1 MSPKWFMLRRS
12 ICRSLVQRLSLA
24 LAMALRYRMWR
35 WVRILCC
42 LCALV
47 CLWSRS
53 ARAETLQAP
62 IDGKAFTLSDGRV
75 ACAAP
80 GGGWLIEPGTLAH
93 ALRPPVSNDAVG
105 NKVEL
110 KVAASAAACASAATN
125 VELVAMAHAPLI
137 DAGSVVLQPDQAK
150 LDVRGHRLSGTSVAW
165 RSNTASGVDVCESPK
180 IDNGLEH
187 CTYDVGHG
195 LPADPASGA
204 LSLLP
209 AGGRAGEGVT
219 TYDADGKVMAP
230 ESLLLKPARVVLS
243 GVVPA
248 DASIDLSTGRGEV
261 ELTHPDAVASVDCG
275 AQRCELT
282 RTGLLVRSLS
292 SNVSSV
298 DVKFKL
304 ISGVFVAKGNQ
315 LDPAP
320 TAHLAVVHC
329 PMAVPSGPVL
339 RDTENAR
346 VVLRI
351 EGRCASEVPSLRF
364 LIGADLAE
372 VISTLVD
379 STGTDVL
386 LRVGNT
392 SATALTVTAV
402 HSDDP
407 GLAVAV
413 ARIETI
419 EPPRSSASL
428 EIPGHKNL
436 SFVPTNRPAIV
447 HLPPLGAHAHLVPIP
462 VPGVYSVQRQGTD
475 YLVTGDADASGLAAL
490 RFGYR
495 VDSLPGVLADTDLGV
510 LTSPLQ
516 RNIHEANLPAPIGG
530 SALGPNPIVEFVC
543 GTANDPAHRVVP
555 GTTAHL
561 PFESRD
567 NCRLIFHR
575 DRVPASYGTQ
585 KLNLEI
591 DVVDSDGNSRA
602 EGHVSESIVLRP
614 GGPPI
619 YAWINGVKAPFDRVL
634 VRLSHAADEAHYV
647 GGLEIQS
654 GAPEVKWTAVLGT
667 GRARLYA
674 TTAIPTGLY
683 RFGDAAHSGVL
694 SLNFG
699 IVSRLTWLSQEGHE
713 GFLGLEGGI
722 MAIGLTNDKS
732 DTGHSLTQVGLV
744 AGIGFSVP
752 IANRSTP
759 TQASINLHAWFEE
772 DISHKPGDSQASR
785 TSIIFGPSISI
796 GNIGT
801 DL

>member
-1 MSPKWFMLRRS
+1 MP
-12 ICRSLVQRLSLA
+12 SLA
-24 LAMALRYRMWR
+24 FDMALGYKIGRR
-35 WVRILCC
+35 
-42 LCALV
+42 ALQLALLAAMIGFFASV
-47 CLWSRS
+47 
-53 ARAETLQAP
+53 AQAETLQAAV
-62 IDGKAFTLSDGRV
+62 DSKAFPLSDGRV

-80 GGGWLIEPGTLAH
+80 TGGWLIEPGTGAH
-93 ALRPPVSNDAVG
+93 ALRPPVTSEAVG
-105 NKVEL
+105 TAVTL
-110 KVAASAAACASAATN
+110 KVAASAATCATSSSS
-125 VELVAMAHAPLI
+125 VELVTTAHTPLI
-137 DAGSVVLQPDQAK
+137 DPASVVLQPDQGK
-150 LDVRGHRLSGTSVAW
+150 LDVRGHRLNGVAVAW

-180 IDNGLEH
+180 LENGMEH
-187 CTYDVGHG
+187 CSFDVGHG
-195 LPADPASGA
+195 LPADPASGS
-204 LSLLP
+204 LSLIP
-209 AGGRAGEGVT
+209 AGGRAGADVT
-219 TYDADGKVMAP
+219 NYDPDGKLVPA

-243 GVVPA
+243 SVVPA
-248 DASIDLSTGRGEV
+248 DASIDLSTGHGEV
-261 ELTHPDAVASVDCG
+261 ELTHPDAIAAVDCG

-304 ISGVFVAKGNQ
+304 ITGVFVSKGAQN
-315 LDPAP
+315 DATP

-329 PMAVPSGPVL
+329 PMSVPSGPLL
-339 RDTENAR
+339 RDTDDAR
-346 VVLRI
+346 LVLRI

-364 LIGADLAE
+364 LIGSDTVE
-372 VISTLVD
+372 VIDTLVD

-386 LRVGNT
+386 LRVGSS

-402 HSDDP
+402 HNDDP

-413 ARIETI
+413 ARVETI

-436 SFVPTNRPAIV
+436 SFIPTNRPAIV
-447 HLPPLGAHAHLVPIP
+447 HLPPLGQHAHLVPLP
-462 VPGVYSVQRQGTD
+462 VAGVYSVQKQGSD
-475 YLVTGDADASGLAAL
+475 YVVIGDADASGLVAL

-495 VDSLPGVLADTDLGV
+495 VDSLPGALADADLGQ

-530 SALGPNPIVEFVC
+530 SALGPHPVVELVC
-543 GTANDPAHRVVP
+543 GTSDDLAQRIVP
-555 GTTAHL
+555 GVTAHL

-567 NCRLIFHR
+567 NCRLIFYR
-575 DRVPASYGTQ
+575 DRLDPSYGTQ

-591 DVVDSDGNSRA
+591 EVVDSDGSSRA
-602 EGHVSESIVLRP
+602 DGHVSETIIMRP
-614 GGPPI
+614 GGDPI
-619 YAWINGVKAPFDRVL
+619 YAWINGVKAPFDRIL

-654 GAPEVKWTAVLGT
+654 GAPEVKWAAILGT

-674 TTAIPTGLY
+674 TTTIPTGLY

-699 IVSRLTWLSQEGHE
+699 IISRLTWLSQEGHE
-713 GFLGLEGGI
+713 GFLGLEAGI

-732 DTGHSLTQVGLV
+732 DTGNSLTQVGLV

-772 DISHKPGDSQASR
+772 DISHHPGDSQASR

-796 GNIGT
+796 GNVGT
-801 DL
+801 NL

>member
-1 MSPKWFMLRRS
+1 MP
-12 ICRSLVQRLSLA
+12 SLGFD
-24 LAMALRYRMWR
+24 MTLRYRMWR
-35 WVRILCC
+35 QVLRFGLPLIIVGF
-42 LCALV
+42 CA
-47 CLWSRS
+47 RT
-53 ARAETLQAP
+53 AHAETLQAAV
-62 IDGKAFTLSDGRV
+62 DSKAFSLSEGRV
-75 ACAAP
+75 ACAAAS
-80 GGGWLIEPGTLAH
+80 GGWLIEPGSGAH
-93 ALRPPVSNDAVG
+93 ALRPPVTSEAVG
-105 NKVEL
+105 TAVTL
-110 KVAASAAACASAATN
+110 KVAPSAAACATSSSS
-125 VELVAMAHAPLI
+125 VELVTTAHAPVI
-137 DAGSVVLQPDQAK
+137 DLASVVLQPDQGK
-150 LDVRGHRLSGTSVAW
+150 LDVRGHRLNGIAVAW
-165 RSNTASGVDVCESPK
+165 RSNIASGVDVCESPK
-180 IDNGLEH
+180 LENGLEH
-187 CTYDVGHG
+187 CSFDVGHG
-195 LPADPASGA
+195 LPSDPASGS
-204 LSLLP
+204 LSLIP
-209 AGGRAGEGVT
+209 AGGRASAEVSN
-219 TYDADGKVMAP
+219 YDPDGKLVPA

-248 DASIDLSTGRGEV
+248 DASIDLSTGHGEV
-261 ELTHPDAVASVDCG
+261 ELTHPDAIAAVDCG

-304 ISGVFVAKGNQ
+304 IPGVFVGKGAQN
-315 LDPAP
+315 DATP

-329 PMAVPSGPVL
+329 PMSVPSGPLL

-346 VVLRI
+346 MVLRI

-364 LIGADLAE
+364 LIGSDTVE
-372 VISTLVD
+372 VVDTLVD

-386 LRVGNT
+386 LRVGSS
-392 SATALTVTAV
+392 SASALTVTAV
-402 HSDDP
+402 QRDDP

-413 ARIETI
+413 ARVETI
-419 EPPRSSASL
+419 DAPRSSASL

-436 SFVPTNRPAIV
+436 GFIPTNRPAIV
-447 HLPPLGAHAHLVPIP
+447 HLPPLGHAHLVPLP
-462 VPGVYSVQRQGTD
+462 VPGVYSVSKQGSD
-475 YLVTGDADASGLAAL
+475 YVVIGDADASGLVAL

-495 VDSLPGVLADTDLGV
+495 VDSLPGALADTDLGQ

-530 SALGPNPIVEFVC
+530 SALGPHPIVEFVC
-543 GTANDPAHRVVP
+543 GTGDDPAQRLMP
-555 GTTAHL
+555 GVTAHF

-575 DRVPASYGTQ
+575 DRLDPSYGTQ

-591 DVVDSDGNSRA
+591 DVVDSDGSSRA
-602 EGHVSESIVLRP
+602 DGHVSETIVMRP
-614 GGPPI
+614 GGDPI
-619 YAWINGVKAPFDRVL
+619 YAWINGVKAPFDRIL

-654 GAPEVKWTAVLGT
+654 GAPEVKWTAILGT

-674 TTAIPTGLY
+674 TTTIPTGLY

-699 IVSRLTWLSQEGHE
+699 IISRLTWLSQEGHE

-732 DTGHSLTQVGLV
+732 DTGNSLTQVGLV

-772 DISHKPGDSQASR
+772 DISHHPGDSQASR

-796 GNIGT
+796 GNVGT
-801 DL
+801 NL